1 MNSNDKRNLLV
12 TVFVTLGLIASV
24 VLAQTTIAGGGSATN
39 SPVFVDWASAFSANS
54 NGISVTYN
62 STDLPPYELLRN
74 NTANFAVSEI
84 INSTFPEY
92 KAIPSLVGALVPIL
106 NLELPRTLVLTGEV
120 LSKIYMGQIFMWN
133 HPEIQALNP
142 TIILPAQFIIVIFR
156 QDTCGTNEIFT
167 EALSSFSPAWK
178 AAFGASQT
186 FPAAL
191 RGPTF
196 FGTSSQEMITYV
208 RAIKFSIGYE
218 SVALTYQR
226 GIDYIHLINK
236 AGNVVDAEIST
247 LSAALVN
254 ATVDPN
260 TLVVSNLIDTEAPFG
275 WPITFVSY
283 VLVPNTFDLDTI
295 SPTKCNQLA
304 ATLYFISWTGRSYM
318 GNLLSNKHVE
328 IPVTAIAS
336 LQDVIFSSLEAIT
349 CNGKVMFDRNF
360 TQAPQDPIFPDYDD
374 FPDYSPTSLQ
384 GLSPFY
390 NDLGSPIDTSQAS
403 SYKFDDFGTSI
414 YLQDDGLLVPS
425 DEVSSDNKNN
435 NGNGGGSSSSDA
447 SSLLASSFLL
457 VLVFI
462 ALLF

>member
-1 MNSNDKRNLLV
+1 MR
-12 TVFVTLGLIASV
+12 
-24 VLAQTTIAGGGSATN
+24 
-39 SPVFVDWASAFSANS
+39 VD
-54 NGISVTYN
+54 
-62 STDLPPYELLRN
+62 
-74 NTANFAVSEI
+74 
-84 INSTFPEY
+84 
-92 KAIPSLVGALVPIL
+92 VG
-106 NLELPRTLVLTGEV
+106 
-120 LSKIYMGQIFMWN
+120 W
-133 HPEIQALNP
+133 
-142 TIILPAQFIIVIFR
+142 
-156 QDTCGTNEIFT
+156 C
-167 EALSSFSPAWK
+167 SPAWK

-186 FPAAL
+186 FPTTL

-254 ATVDPN
+254 ATVNPD

-295 SPTKCNQLA
+295 SPEKCNQLA

-336 LQDVIFSSLEAIT
+336 LQDTIFTVLESIT
-349 CNGKVMFDRNF
+349 CNDKAIFNRNY
-360 TQAPQDPIFPDYDD
+360 TEAPQDPIFPDYGD
-374 FPDYSPTSLQ
+374 FPDYSPTPLQ
-384 GLSPFY
+384 GLSPFF
-390 NDLGSPIDTSQAS
+390 NDLGSPIDTSKAS

-414 YLQDDGLLVPS
+414 YLENDGLLVPS
-425 DEVSSDNKNN
+425 DEVSSGNKNN
-435 NGNGGGSSSSDA
+435 NGNGGSSSSDA
-447 SSLLASSFLL
+447 SALLASSFLL
-457 VLVFI
+457 LLVI
-462 ALLF
+462 VVALLF

>member
-1 MNSNDKRNLLV
+1 ML
-12 TVFVTLGLIASV
+12 V
-24 VLAQTTIAGGGSATN
+24 VL
-39 SPVFVDWASAFSANS
+39 
-54 NGISVTYN
+54 
-62 STDLPPYELLRN
+62 LLL
-74 NTANFAVSEI
+74 
-84 INSTFPEY
+84 EY
-92 KAIPSLVGALVPIL
+92 
-106 NLELPRTLVLTGEV
+106 
-120 LSKIYMGQIFMWN
+120 
-133 HPEIQALNP
+133 
-142 TIILPAQFIIVIFR
+142 
-156 QDTCGTNEIFT
+156 
-167 EALSSFSPAWK
+167 SPAWK
-178 AAFGASQT
+178 QAFGASQT

-254 ATVDPN
+254 ATVNPD

-295 SPTKCNQLA
+295 SPEKCNQLA

-336 LQDVIFSSLEAIT
+336 LQDVIFSELEAIT
-349 CNGKVMFDRNF
+349 CNDKVIFNRTF
-360 TQAPQDPIFPDYDD
+360 TEAPQDPIFPDYGD
-374 FPDYSPTSLQ
+374 FPDYSPTPLQ

-390 NDLGSPIDTSQAS
+390 NDLGSPIDTSEAS

-414 YLQDDGLLVPS
+414 YLQNDGLLVPS
-425 DEVSSDNKNN
+425 DEVSSDNKNDN
-435 NGNGGGSSSSDA
+435 GNGNGGSSGNSSDA
-447 SSLLASSFLL
+447 SSLIVSSFLL
-457 VLVFI
+457 FLA